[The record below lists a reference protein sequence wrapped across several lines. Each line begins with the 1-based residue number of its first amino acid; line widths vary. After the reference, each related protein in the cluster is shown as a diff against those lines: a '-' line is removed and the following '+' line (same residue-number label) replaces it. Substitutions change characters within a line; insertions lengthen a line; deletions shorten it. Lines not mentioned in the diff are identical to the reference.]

1 MVYHILITFM
11 GSWNNIA
18 DVQHIFPAHLYFV
31 KKTLRGYTVVYI
43 TKTLFINVREKHVW
57 RTFKEHSTNVF
68 PACKNMLGRHM
79 RMTCFARI
87 PKTLLY
93 ANVSTMFFHATPL
106 KLLECFLKHHTYSI
120 VLEHSCSILTLAKSR
135 ITEML

>member
-1 MVYHILITFM
+1 M

-57 RTFKEHSTNVF
+57 RTFKEYSTNVF
-68 PACKNMLGRHM
+68 PACKNMLGKHM

-87 PKTLLY
+87 PKTYYTRTLVQCFSMELPSSSL
-93 ANVSTMFFHATPL
+93 NVF
-106 KLLECFLKHHTYSI
+106 
-120 VLEHSCSILTLAKSR
+120 
-135 ITEML
+135 